1 MIASLRQV
9 APSCRRF
16 GARRHSARALRWCAA
31 CGVSA
36 PACQSEVTR
45 STTPGGGYVTTVDP
59 RKFVDGESLTA

>member
-9 APSCRRF
+9 APSSRRI
-16 GARRHSARALRWCAA
+16 GAAPLGALRSLR
-31 CGVSA
+31 VSA